1 MKIAKTY
8 AYLKKDLNIIEDALN
23 KVIQAEHP
31 VLRKASTQLLRAGGK
46 RIRPVFVILAGQ
58 LGEYDINRIKT
69 VAVSLELIHMAT
81 LVHDDVIDEA
91 ELRRGEPTI
100 KHLHGNRVAM
110 YTGDYMLARGL
121 ETITT
126 LKEPGIHQLLA
137 KTLVKVGV
145 GEIEQIKDK
154 YNWDQNLRDYL
165 RRIRRKTALLIAT
178 SCKLGAIA
186 SGIPE
191 NEANKLY
198 KYGYYIGMSYQI
210 IDDILDFTSTE
221 KELGKP
227 AGNDLLQGNITLPVL
242 IAMKDKKFHAL
253 LRKTFSNP
261 DSIAPNDFNHLVESL
276 KNTNAIEAS
285 YKVSNRYLDKALL
298 ELGTFPDHKAKV
310 TLENIAK
317 YIGKRRS

>member
-8 AYLKKDLNIIEDALN
+8 TYLKKDLNIIEDALN

-191 NEANKLY
+191 KEANKLY

-210 IDDILDFTSTE
+210 IDDVLDFTSTE

-242 IAMKDKKFHAL
+242 IAMKDKNFHAL

-261 DSIAPNDFNHLVESL
+261 DSIATSDFNHLLESL

-298 ELGTFPDHKAKV
+298 ELDTFPDHKAKA